1 MTFLAASDRLSKK
14 KYAQCD
20 VESQRFSLFVNPI
33 PAFKISPYVG
43 FGVNYVIPFNDK
55 ADGVVNVSDFHISS
69 SFGWAAQT
77 GADVALGN
85 DWYFNVDF
93 KYLNVDTEATIG
105 GTRYDMDLNP
115 YIIGTGVAYRF

>member
-1 MTFLAASDRLSKK
+1 MRETIGPGEIHLHQCPPGGHERGDFLTAVRNRTRPGA
-14 KYAQCD
+14 D
-20 VESQRFSLFVNPI
+20 VEIVAVNDI
-33 PAFKISPYVG
+33 TDSKTLAHLLKYDSVHG
-43 FGVNYVIPFNDK
+43 RL
-55 ADGVVNVSDFHISS
+55 
-69 SFGWAAQT
+69 